1 MYGRSHQG
9 QPASPTTALTEARAI
24 ARPVQWAVMVEAAD
38 IKGLAP
44 VEKVL
49 LASDAPAD
57 FSIYPVSR
65 LISTVTVGT

>member
-1 MYGRSHQG
+1 
-9 QPASPTTALTEARAI
+9 
-24 ARPVQWAVMVEAAD
+24 MVEAAD